1 MISLVVLWESF
12 TNGYRAEV
20 LDVLSLLSIFCGIL
34 IIVSKNPIVL
44 WDKLSN
50 SGEVLKFMI
59 PSFNR
64 KVKCGWINYSCM
76 VTRNKILYRVMDDR
90 GSKSVI

>member
-34 IIVSKNPIVL
+34 VIVSQNPVLL

-50 SGEVLKFMI
+50 SGDALKLTV
-59 PSFNR
+59 PS
-64 KVKCGWINYSCM
+64 Y
-76 VTRNKILYRVMDDR
+76 
-90 GSKSVI
+90 